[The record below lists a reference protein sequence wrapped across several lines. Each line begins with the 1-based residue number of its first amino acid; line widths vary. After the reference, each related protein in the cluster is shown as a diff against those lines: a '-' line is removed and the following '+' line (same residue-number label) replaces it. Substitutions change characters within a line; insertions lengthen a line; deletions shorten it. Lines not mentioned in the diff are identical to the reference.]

1 MDDPKHL
8 QLAMQRAQ
16 LMARKRQEIAKLAP
30 EKALTRILED
40 PQAAAL
46 VHSFPEEDLYFLIHA
61 IGPED
66 SLPLLNLASNKQW
79 AYIMDLDSWDRDRI
93 DLNAL
98 TRWLNLLLQAD
109 PQRFISWCL
118 KEKLDVLEFYL
129 FKNIEIRIREHDQ
142 EPSEFGEDY
151 FTQDD
156 VVYLRI
162 LDPPPG
168 TDVDSIADEQR
179 RTFLTRLIE
188 RLAAHDYA
196 AYHNVLL
203 ESTATVAAEIEEDAY
218 RWRNIR
224 LAEKGFLPFDEAVG
238 VYQPMS
244 PTTLQNRRP
253 KSLPP
258 PERDELSRLPVPL
271 TPIELLSED
280 TPFTR
285 ALQHIDVNAEMQQLQ
300 SEFANLCNQLI
311 VADRRIVRDK
321 DALRDIVKK
330 ASGYVSIALQCLSK
344 DPQKVQAHQAA
355 ALIKHHGLTEL
366 FRVGFGKGLALKWQ
380 AEKWLP
386 ASWFVRTGLR
396 LTFWGEEWL
405 GVLGGLLI
413 KKPLFFDNYQ
423 TGSMYREFLCMD
435 DIRLTETAF
444 EQIKAVDDLLGIL
457 AIQVKPVSAYGFLTY
472 KSLLLTSWAR
482 HCSGLSTKT
491 LKPLSLN
498 RFKVFFD
505 RLFGGA
511 AAADSAGARSIPQA
525 QKESFLRWLAA
536 ASGLKDY
543 ELSERLGTTLQALF
557 REVESEY
564 GRVAVN
570 ALDPRFIHLFL
581 IEHPGS

>member
-179 RTFLTRLIE
+179 RTFLTRLTE

-196 AYHNVLL
+196 TYHNVLL

-258 PERDELSRLPVPL
+258 PERDE
-271 TPIELLSED
+271 
-280 TPFTR
+280 
-285 ALQHIDVNAEMQQLQ
+285 
-300 SEFANLCNQLI
+300 
-311 VADRRIVRDK
+311 
-321 DALRDIVKK
+321 
-330 ASGYVSIALQCLSK
+330 
-344 DPQKVQAHQAA
+344 
-355 ALIKHHGLTEL
+355 
-366 FRVGFGKGLALKWQ
+366 
-380 AEKWLP
+380 
-386 ASWFVRTGLR
+386 
-396 LTFWGEEWL
+396 
-405 GVLGGLLI
+405 
-413 KKPLFFDNYQ
+413 
-423 TGSMYREFLCMD
+423 
-435 DIRLTETAF
+435 
-444 EQIKAVDDLLGIL
+444 
-457 AIQVKPVSAYGFLTY
+457 
-472 KSLLLTSWAR
+472 
-482 HCSGLSTKT
+482 
-491 LKPLSLN
+491 
-498 RFKVFFD
+498 
-505 RLFGGA
+505 
-511 AAADSAGARSIPQA
+511 
-525 QKESFLRWLAA
+525 
-536 ASGLKDY
+536 
-543 ELSERLGTTLQALF
+543 
-557 REVESEY
+557 
-564 GRVAVN
+564 
-570 ALDPRFIHLFL
+570 
-581 IEHPGS
+581 